1 MSDVKFIYSC
11 SCNSNLGRISSRIVK
26 EIGKRNIAK
35 VVPLPDPFDDDRKFI
50 RKAKSVKLNITVDGC
65 GVGCAHKALTVR
77 KIDHLNFKL
86 TDYGCEKGKTEV
98 TDELVERLFNE
109 INTKIG
115 EACA

>member
-1 MSDVKFIYSC
+1 MKRKMIYSC
-11 SCNSNLGRISSRIVK
+11 RCSTNLGLLAQRVSDEFTKNS
-26 EIGKRNIAK
+26 IAK
-35 VVPLPDPFDDDRKFI
+35 IVPLPDPFDDDRKFI
-50 RKAKSVKLNITVDGC
+50 KFAKEAKLNITVDGC